1 MATQD
6 CEIIP
11 DIYQLKVTLLGTKP
25 PIWRRILVAA
35 DLTLAKLHKVL
46 QIAMGWDD
54 EHMHEFRAGQRRFG
68 RPEPPGPFMR
78 TSRVENERTVPLCAV
93 LQKAGTKMIYTYDLG
108 DSWEHS
114 ILLEKRLSAELN
126 TTYPICTDGRFA
138 CPPEDC
144 GGLPGYYDLLDA
156 LGNTSHPRHEELCD
170 WIGGEFNP
178 EAFSVH
184 EVNRLLAP
192 ARRAAKGS
200 PR

>member
-68 RPEPPGPFMR
+68 RPELPGP
-78 TSRVENERTVPLCAV
+78 L
-93 LQKAGTKMIYTYDLG
+93 
-108 DSWEHS
+108 
-114 ILLEKRLSAELN
+114 
-126 TTYPICTDGRFA
+126 
-138 CPPEDC
+138 
-144 GGLPGYYDLLDA
+144 
-156 LGNTSHPRHEELCD
+156 
-170 WIGGEFNP
+170 
-178 EAFSVH
+178 
-184 EVNRLLAP
+184 
-192 ARRAAKGS
+192 
-200 PR
+200 